1 MLVWMGRWH
10 KAEINWFYLSRE
22 QVINIYQIFKD
33 FKAILKIACDPA
45 ILLEICS
52 TEILYKDLCIGI
64 FIVLL
69 FIVEKTRANL
79 NVQH

>member
-1 MLVWMGRWH
+1 MAQSGEL
-10 KAEINWFYLSRE
+10 NWFYLSERE
-22 QVINIYQIFKD
+22 HIINIYRGSKD

-64 FIVLL
+64 FTVLL
-69 FIVEKTRANL
+69 LTVEKTES
-79 NVQH
+79 

>member
-52 TEILYKDLCIGI
+52 TEILYKDLCIS
-64 FIVLL
+64 LYSYL
-69 FIVEKTRANL
+69 
-79 NVQH
+79 